1 MPYPDLISME
11 LYESNVTNANI
22 SVSCV
27 VSQNS
32 ISIVVNPTNAVN
44 VVGGYFPVLDQFGNQ
59 ILSIHVNQEGVPVS
73 VIGEQ
78 LSNDGKTLLKDL
90 LNDVSTCMYMSRIME
105 LMYTGEISTGEFTA
119 PLSSRNNYLED
130 CYRLTYNAIRRI
142 NQYIKLAE
150 QQLPDGPLYA
160 PLCVLR
166 SILYYNMSVM
176 WGQVAYIDET
186 QDELSYGELCRTP
199 ETLFDCLIPVLNH
212 ACSVMPDKVNTNYC
226 PSSADNVVASSN
238 DITDCIFLSK
248 DVAHAILAKIY
259 MYLNDYNEAKVHL
272 LSIVDN
278 GHYALHEEGVVM
290 TKPEYILSLCSNWEQ
305 LTGNVN
311 PHCSH

>member
-1 MPYPDLISME
+1 
-11 LYESNVTNANI
+11 
-22 SVSCV
+22 
-27 VSQNS
+27 
-32 ISIVVNPTNAVN
+32 
-44 VVGGYFPVLDQFGNQ
+44 
-59 ILSIHVNQEGVPVS
+59 
-73 VIGEQ
+73 
-78 LSNDGKTLLKDL
+78 
-90 LNDVSTCMYMSRIME
+90 
-105 LMYTGEISTGEFTA
+105 
-119 PLSSRNNYLED
+119 
-130 CYRLTYNAIRRI
+130 
-142 NQYIKLAE
+142 
-150 QQLPDGPLYA
+150 
-160 PLCVLR
+160 
-166 SILYYNMSVM
+166 
-176 WGQVAYIDET
+176 
-186 QDELSYGELCRTP
+186 
-199 ETLFDCLIPVLNH
+199 
-212 ACSVMPDKVNTNYC
+212 MPDKVNTNYC